1 MTRSFIT
8 ILLLVGA
15 SLLSIFYIRPQWT
28 EFSLARKEVESYSKI
43 SAEIDEIVAK
53 RDTLL
58 ESINTVSKD
67 DLDRIDKAL
76 PQGPRAADF
85 LVTFENIVLRHNM
98 SLKRIDVSSLSN
110 VGKESAAK
118 PSVALPLPGAIA
130 LAPKPKLAVAEFPFS
145 ITISGTYESFK
156 NFLRETESLLRITT
170 FTDIAFTSTEKSS
183 IFDFTMRGKI
193 YYQ

>member
-8 ILLLVGA
+8 ILLLVGT
-15 SLLSIFYIRPQWT
+15 SLLSIFYIRPQWA
-28 EFSLARKEVESYSKI
+28 EFSLTRKEVESFSSI
-43 SAEIDEIVAK
+43 STELDEIIEK

-58 ESINTVSKD
+58 VAVNTISKD
-67 DLDRIDKAL
+67 NLDQIDKAL

-85 LVTFENIVLRHNM
+85 LVTLENIVLRHSM
-98 SLKRIDVSSLSN
+98 SLKRIDVASLSN

-130 LAPKPKLAVAEFPFS
+130 LTPKPKLAVAEFPFS